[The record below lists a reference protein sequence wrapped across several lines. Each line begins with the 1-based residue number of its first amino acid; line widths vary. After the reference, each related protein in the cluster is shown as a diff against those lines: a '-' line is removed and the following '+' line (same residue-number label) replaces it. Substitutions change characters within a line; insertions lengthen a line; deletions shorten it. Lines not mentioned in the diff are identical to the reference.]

1 MLPYIIRR
9 LLASIPVLVVV
20 LLIVFFGVRLI
31 PGDPAALIAGM
42 EADQEEYEYVR
53 EALGL
58 DEPLH
63 VQFKDWLTGLSQGD
77 LGRSVRS
84 GQDVLSLVKRRIE
97 PTLALMV
104 TTELVVILVAIPLGV
119 LAAWKANSVIDRAI
133 MVFAAIGYSVP
144 VFWLAYILIWI
155 FGLWAFGRD
164 DPILPVARYVR
175 LTDDPWQFI
184 RHLILP
190 AFALGVISIA
200 GIARMTRASVLEVL
214 REDYVRTARAKGLG
228 EPVVLIRH
236 ALRNAGLPIMTIV
249 GLGLAGLLSGSVVTE
264 NVFAIPGLGRLAA
277 EAIQTRDY
285 PIIQGMIILI
295 TATFVYINLM
305 IDILYAYLDP
315 RIRY

>member
-1 MLPYIIRR
+1 MLPYIARR
-9 LLASIPVLVVV
+9 ILASIPVIVVV
-20 LLIVFFGVRLI
+20 LLVVFFGVRMV
-31 PGDPAALIAGM
+31 PGDPATLIAGM
-42 EADQEEYEYVR
+42 EATQEEYEFVR
-53 EALGL
+53 RSLGL
-58 DEPLH
+58 DKPLH
-63 VQFKDWLTGLSQGD
+63 IQFKDWLVGLSQGD

-97 PTLALMV
+97 PSLALV
-104 TTELVVILVAIPLGV
+104 LTTEFVVILVAIPLGV
-119 LAAWKANSVIDRAI
+119 MAAWKANSLLDRSV

-175 LTDDPWQFI
+175 FTDDPWQFI
-184 RHLILP
+184 KHLILP
-190 AFALGVISIA
+190 AFSLGLISIA

-228 EPVVLIRH
+228 ESVVLIRH
-236 ALRNAGLPIMTIV
+236 ALRNAGLPIMTMV

-264 NVFAIPGLGRLAA
+264 NVYAIPGLGRLAA

-295 TATFVYINLM
+295 AATFVYVNLM

>member
-1 MLPYIIRR
+1 MVPYIIRR
-9 LLASIPVLVVV
+9 MLASIPVLVVV
-20 LLIVFFGVRLI
+20 LLIVFFGVRLV
-31 PGDPAALIAGM
+31 PGDPATLIAGQ
-42 EADQEEYEYVR
+42 EATREEYEYVR
-53 EALGL
+53 RALGL
-58 DEPLH
+58 DKPLH
-63 VQFKDWLTGLSQGD
+63 TQFREWTTGLFRGD

-97 PTLALMV
+97 PTLALMI
-104 TTELVVILVAIPLGV
+104 TTELIVIFIAIPLGV
-119 LAAWKANSVIDRAI
+119 LAAWKANSAIDRVI
-133 MVFAAIGYSVP
+133 MLFAAIGYSVP

-155 FGLWAFGRD
+155 FGLWAFGMD

-175 LTDDPWQFI
+175 LTDDPWEFI

-190 AFALGVISIA
+190 AFSLGVISIA
-200 GIARMTRASVLEVL
+200 GITRMTRASVLEVL

-228 EPVVLIRH
+228 ESVVLMRH
-236 ALRNAGLPIMTIV
+236 ALRNAGLPILTIV
-249 GLGLAGLLSGSVVTE
+249 GVGLAFLLSGSVVTE
-264 NVFAIPGLGRLAA
+264 NVFAIPGMGRLAA

-295 TATFVYINLM
+295 AAAFVYINLM

>member
-9 LLASIPVLVVV
+9 TLASIPVLVVV
-20 LLIVFFGVRLI
+20 LLIVFFGVRMV
-31 PGDPAALIAGM
+31 PGDPAALIAGQ
-42 EADQEEYEYVR
+42 EATQEEYEFVR
-53 EALGL
+53 RSLGL
-58 DEPLH
+58 DKPMH
-63 VQFKDWLTGLSQGD
+63 YQFRSWIAGLFQGD

-84 GQDVLSLVKRRIE
+84 GKDVLSLVKRRIE

-104 TTELVVILVAIPLGV
+104 TTEIIVVTVAIPLGV
-119 LAAWKANSVIDRAI
+119 MAAWKVNTAIDRSV

-175 LTDDPWQFI
+175 LTDDPWQFLK
-184 RHLILP
+184 HLILP
-190 AFALGVISIA
+190 AFSLGLISIA

-228 EPVVLIRH
+228 ESVVLIRH
-236 ALRNAGLPIMTIV
+236 ALRNAGLPIMTMV
-249 GLGLAGLLSGSVVTE
+249 GLNLAFLLSGSVVTE
-264 NVFAIPGLGRLAA
+264 NVYAIPGLGRLAA

-285 PIIQGMIILI
+285 PVIQGMIILI
-295 TATFVYINLM
+295 AAGFVYINLM
-305 IDILYAYLDP
+305 IDVLYAYLDP